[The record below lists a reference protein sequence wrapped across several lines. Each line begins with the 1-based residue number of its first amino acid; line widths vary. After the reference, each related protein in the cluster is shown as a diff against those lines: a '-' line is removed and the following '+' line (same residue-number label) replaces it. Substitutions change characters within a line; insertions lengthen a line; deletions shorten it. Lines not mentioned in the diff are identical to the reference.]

1 MHGTLW
7 DVPSVSIPP
16 MLHWEEMSISTPSV
30 PTMDSTVLPSPIG
43 CLLAML
49 DNSHIMPTNI
59 LTTQS

>member
-1 MHGTLW
+1 MGRFGLFPVCPSASHATVGRDEYIYTL
-7 DVPSVSIPP
+7 
-16 MLHWEEMSISTPSV
+16 SV

-49 DNSHIMPTNI
+49 DNSHIMPTKI